1 MRYTVTVSQT
11 NEVTV
16 TLDAPPDA
24 TRDQLRELVLQRC
37 DDGEAEFGMTGAET
51 IVKYDPAFPT
61 PLHELEIRMR
71 SPL

>member
-1 MRYTVTVSQT
+1 MRYVVTVSQL

-37 DDGEAEFGMTGAET
+37 DDGEAEFEMTGAET
-51 IVKYDPAFPT
+51 IVKYGAEFPV
-61 PLHELEIRMR
+61 PLHELAIRMR
-71 SPL
+71 TPL

>member
-1 MRYTVTVSQT
+1 MRYVVTVSQL

-37 DDGEAEFGMTGAET
+37 DDGEAEFAMTGAET
-51 IVKYDPAFPT
+51 IVKYNPEWPT

>member
-1 MRYTVTVSQT
+1 MRYVVTVSQT

-37 DDGEAEFGMTGAET
+37 DDGTAEFEMTSGET
-51 IVKYDPAFPT
+51 IVKYDPKWPT

-71 SPL
+71 TPL

>member
-1 MRYTVTVSQT
+1 MRYVVTVSQL

-16 TLDAPPDA
+16 TLDAPPDV

-37 DDGEAEFGMTGAET
+37 DDGEAEFEMTGAET
-51 IVKYDPAFPT
+51 IVKYDPKWPT

-71 SPL
+71 TPL